1 VLTILI
7 KAFDDNIEEAT
18 MSVDTQPAPPLPALS
33 EWLSW
38 PVEKV
43 AQWIAALPR
52 PVVMGWPFNGTR
64 RWYLLHR
71 RNNSD
76 TEDYLTTLIRRQAE
90 QHRLIFAHG
99 VSTILAPSFGTEL
112 LQRGSTYARH
122 ALGGLVQL
130 ADDAVYHAMFADG
143 LRIRFYGDYEEKL
156 TMLGCHP
163 MLKVCADLVSATAS
177 GNGPLLLIG
186 LFADAPYPTIARLS
200 VEFAQQ
206 EGRPPNRQELIEAYY
221 GCAVPDLTLYLGFAQ
236 PALFDIPLLATGE
249 EDLYATLTPS
259 PGLTEKQLR
268 EILYD
273 HLITRRSAEVDYEV
287 LSEEAQAALAEY
299 NERYAGVTLG
309 LGSRDPL
316 TGLWNPLLPVLADKH

>member
-1 VLTILI
+1 
-7 KAFDDNIEEAT
+7 
-18 MSVDTQPAPPLPALS
+18 MSADTKPASPSPELS

-38 PVEKV
+38 STEEV

-71 RNNSD
+71 RNNPD
-76 TEDYLTTLIRRQAE
+76 TEDYVTTLIRRQAE
-90 QHRLIFAHG
+90 QHRLVFAHG

-122 ALGGLVQL
+122 ALGGLLQL
-130 ADDAVYHAMFADG
+130 ADDAVYQEMLAAG
-143 LRIRFYGDYEEKL
+143 LRIRFYGDYKEKL
-156 TMLGCHP
+156 NVLGCRP
-163 MLKVCADLVSATAS
+163 MLKACADLISATGS

-200 VEFAQQ
+200 VEFAEQK
-206 EGRPPNRQELIEAYY
+206 GRPPNRQELIEAYY

-236 PALFDIPLLATGE
+236 PALFDIPLLTTGE

-259 PGLTEKQLR
+259 PSLTEKQLR

-273 HLITRRSAEVDYEV
+273 NLITRRTAEGDYEV
-287 LSEEAQAALAEY
+287 FSDEAQAALAEY
-299 NERYAGVTLG
+299 NDRYTGVTLG
-309 LGSRDPL
+309 IGSRDPL
-316 TGLWNPLLPVLADKH
+316 TGIWNPLLPSVAMPHENAVLRGS

>member
-1 VLTILI
+1 VS
-7 KAFDDNIEEAT
+7 A
-18 MSVDTQPAPPLPALS
+18 DTQPAPPSPELL

-38 PVEKV
+38 STEEV

-71 RNNSD
+71 RNNPD
-76 TEDYLTTLIRRQAE
+76 TEDYVTTLIRRQAE
-90 QHRLIFAHG
+90 QHRLVFAHG

-112 LQRGSTYARH
+112 LQRGSTYARQ
-122 ALGGLVQL
+122 ALGGLLQL
-130 ADDAVYHAMFADG
+130 ADDAVYQEMLAAG

-156 TMLGCHP
+156 NVLGCRP
-163 MLKVCADLVSATAS
+163 MLKACADLISATAS

-200 VEFAQQ
+200 VEFAEQK
-206 EGRPPNRQELIEAYY
+206 GRPPNRQELIEAYY

-236 PALFDIPLLATGE
+236 PALFDIPLLTTGE

-259 PGLTEKQLR
+259 PSLTEKQLR

-273 HLITRRSAEVDYEV
+273 NLITRRTAEGDYEE
-287 LSEEAQAALAEY
+287 LSDEAQAALAAY
-299 NERYAGVTLG
+299 NDRYTGVTLG
-309 LGSRDPL
+309 IGSRDPL
-316 TGLWNPLLPVLADKH
+316 TGIWNPLLPSVADIH